1 MKKGI
6 VIFFFLQF
14 FQIVYGQNEFVTIWK
29 PSIPAHNYQYA
40 GITVSSL
47 GNEIW
52 LPVKGNNYTIYWE
65 EVGYPSHNATLINI
79 TSAYHTLINFGT
91 ALNPNAQNAT
101 YRVKVSEG
109 NGDFVGIYFRDFNLF
124 PNSNGIVG
132 DVTKII
138 NIEQWGNNSWVSM
151 HEAFGGCVNMNV
163 SATDNPDFTN
173 TTDLSFMFQGCSSFI
188 GNATINNW
196 DVSNITNLIAIF
208 SSCTLFNQPLNNWDT
223 SNVIAMGA
231 AFTLAQ
237 NFNQPLD
244 NWDTSNVV
252 TMTAMFNHAKK
263 FNQPIGNWDLSNNLD
278 CEFMFSN
285 AWDFNQPIGN
295 WNTSNVIEMN
305 NMFTG
310 ASSFNQPIGN
320 WNTGNVTNMSGM
332 FLYATLFNQDINSWN
347 TSNVIYFAN
356 MFNTATA
363 FNQNLGNWNLSD
375 ATSAQNMFLNSG
387 LSCQNYDSTLYGWS
401 NNPATPQNIALSNVS
416 PLKYSHAAAV
426 NARNNL
432 INSKGWSIS
441 GDIYDSECQSFLS
454 TVDNLISEEIS
465 IYPNPVAESVFI
477 KNLKNVN
484 RFTITDASG
493 RIMMKDVINKNFIGV
508 EHLMPG
514 NYILQL
520 ITKSGAHTFK
530 FIKK

>member
-1 MKKGI
+1 
-6 VIFFFLQF
+6 
-14 FQIVYGQNEFVTIWK
+14 
-29 PSIPAHNYQYA
+29 
-40 GITVSSL
+40 
-47 GNEIW
+47 
-52 LPVKGNNYTIYWE
+52 
-65 EVGYPSHNATLINI
+65 
-79 TSAYHTLINFGT
+79 
-91 ALNPNAQNAT
+91 
-101 YRVKVSEG
+101 
-109 NGDFVGIYFRDFNLF
+109 
-124 PNSNGIVG
+124 
-132 DVTKII
+132 
-138 NIEQWGNNSWVSM
+138 
-151 HEAFGGCVNMNV
+151 
-163 SATDNPDFTN
+163 
-173 TTDLSFMFQGCSSFI
+173 
-188 GNATINNW
+188 
-196 DVSNITNLIAIF
+196 
-208 SSCTLFNQPLNNWDT
+208 
-223 SNVIAMGA
+223 
-231 AFTLAQ
+231 
-237 NFNQPLD
+237 
-244 NWDTSNVV
+244 
-252 TMTAMFNHAKK
+252 
-263 FNQPIGNWDLSNNLD
+263 
-278 CEFMFSN
+278 MFSN

-332 FLYATLFNQDINSWN
+332 FLYATLFNQDISSWN

-416 PLKYSHAAAV
+416 PLKYSHPAAV

-493 RIMMKDVINKNFIGV
+493 RILMKDVINKNFIGV